1 MARKPKKS
9 KRFTYNLQSVLK
21 YRNIREDQEKEAFSK
36 AEQKYKEE
44 LTKEEKIKHFQSEK
58 YTELRGQI
66 SDGKSI
72 DFQQVL
78 MRKSHLEVLK
88 GQVEDQEKSREEA
101 EDKKEEK
108 REDLVK
114 AVKDRK
120 ILDKDKEK
128 KKEQWQKVMKKVE
141 EEFLNEVATI
151 AHVRKNKQSKET

>member
-9 KRFTYNLQSVLK
+9 KRFIYNLQSVLK
-21 YRNIREDQEKEAFSK
+21 YRNIREDQEKEAFGK

-44 LTKEEKIKHFQSEK
+44 LKKEEEIKHFQTEK
-58 YTELRGQI
+58 YSELRGQI

-88 GQVEDQEKSREEA
+88 GQVEEQEKTREEA
-101 EDKKEEK
+101 EEKKEEK

-128 KKEQWQKVMKKVE
+128 KKEQWEKVMKKAE

-151 AHVRKNKQSKET
+151 AHVRKNKESNDT